1 MDVDISSFV
10 NEGLGHSSYLVDLG
24 DGTALV
30 IDPARIP
37 TAQLSHAAEHGLHIA
52 CTADTHTHADYISG
66 SPDLAAQGATFL
78 APAAAGLGWEYR
90 GLADGDIVEVGR
102 YRLEAIATPGHTPDH
117 LAYLLSDA
125 AGPVAL
131 FSGGSLMVGAV
142 GRTDLLGDE
151 HREALAHDLY
161 RALRDR
167 ILTLPDDLAVYP
179 THGAG
184 SFCSAPGGGDRT
196 TTIGGERVSNPLLS
210 MDEDDFVEHLV
221 AGLGSF
227 PDYFRRLPSVNQHG
241 LPLHDEVPAL
251 TRLDLDAVDG
261 LLADGAVVVDARD
274 VFDFAAGHIPGS
286 MSIELRPVFASWL
299 GWLTEPDQPVV
310 FVLDDGQDE
319 ADLVRQALTIGHDN
333 LAGRLTG
340 GFDAWA
346 AAGRPLA
353 TTELIEPDAI
363 DRPVLDIRQAN
374 EFTAGHVPD
383 AVNVELGALPAAPV
397 PKGPVA
403 TMCGK
408 TERAMTGASVLE
420 RRGHRDVAVLRGGYT
435 AWSTHRETTTA
446 R

>member
-1 MDVDISSFV
+1 MDAVIASFV

-30 IDPARIP
+30 VDPARMP
-37 TAQLSHAAEHGLHIA
+37 TAQVEYAAERDLRIA
-52 CTADTHTHADYISG
+52 YTADTHTHADYISG
-66 SPDLAAQGATFL
+66 SPDLTERGATFL
-78 APAAAGLGWEYR
+78 APTSSRLDREYR
-90 GLADGDIVEVGR
+90 GLVDGDIVEVGT

-117 LAYLLSDA
+117 LAYLLSND

-151 HREALAHDLY
+151 RREALARDLH

-184 SFCSAPGGGDRT
+184 SFCSAPGGGERT
-196 TTIGGERVSNPLLS
+196 TTIGRERAGNRLLS
-210 MDEDDFVEHLV
+210 MTEDDFVEHLL

-241 LPLHDEVPAL
+241 LPVHETVPGLSRL
-251 TRLDLDAVDG
+251 TVDDVARIVAG
-261 LLADGAVVVDARD
+261 GGVVVDARK
-274 VFDFAAGHIPGS
+274 VVDFAAGHIPGS
-286 MSIELRPVFASWL
+286 LSIELRPVFASWL
-299 GWLTEPDQPVV
+299 GWLIAPDQPVV
-310 FVLDDGQDE
+310 VVLDDDQDE

-340 GFDAWA
+340 GVDAWS
-346 AAGRPLA
+346 AAGGPVA
-353 TTELIEPDAI
+353 TIELIEPEAI
-363 DRPVLDIRQAN
+363 DRPLLDIRQAN
-374 EFTAGHVPD
+374 EFAAGHVPD
-383 AVNVELGALPAAPV
+383 AVNVELGALPSAMV
-397 PKGPVA
+397 PDGPVA

-420 RRGHRDVAVLRGGYT
+420 RRGHRDVAVVRGGYT
-435 AWSTHRETTTA
+435 AWSAHHQAATA